1 MNKDER
7 WLCLDCGKN
16 TFEGQEDWYFL
27 RNRLW
32 RQLVPR
38 HERHGMICRACIER
52 RLGRQLTSDDF
63 RKATDD
69 ESDPEDQPMQ
79 KQDYGIID
87 SLTPQML
94 QAIERQKVLPLH
106 QPLTKAL
113 LSPLPMMSPASRSK
127 SHVSAHATIEGHTTW
142 IETILD
148 NRCRWWLVPRGEV
161 IVRKLGEIEDSF
173 KTHAAIG
180 DKAKAIGCL
189 IDCPRSHLGGQ
200 RNEVVKV

>member
-16 TFEGQEDWYFL
+16 TFESRDDWYFL

-38 HERHGMICRACIER
+38 QQRHAMICRACIER
-52 RLGRQLTSDDF
+52 RLGRQLRSDDF

-79 KQDYGIID
+79 KEDYGIID

-94 QAIERQKVLPLH
+94 QAIDSAMVNFVSSCPCKVIAIMRYMAEKSAAEIPWLPDWFFLDRVAE
-106 QPLTKAL
+106 LID
-113 LSPLPMMSPASRSK
+113 
-127 SHVSAHATIEGHTTW
+127 AHALVVLTEG
-142 IETILD
+142 
-148 NRCRWWLVPRGEV
+148 
-161 IVRKLGEIEDSF
+161 EDLRF
-173 KTHAAIG
+173 
-180 DKAKAIGCL
+180 D
-189 IDCPRSHLGGQ
+189 
-200 RNEVVKV
+200 VVKTPT